1 MGTSDAAPR
10 RATEPPDAAEQDET
24 YFRHL
29 AEAIPQVVFI
39 TDVQGT
45 VEYYNRHWYTY
56 TGLPDGTYRTDD
68 WIATVHPDD
77 LPRLIAYRDSAQ
89 MADGSF
95 EAEYRLRR
103 HDGVYR
109 WHLGRGVPIKDA
121 AGNVVKRFGAAV
133 DITEQKEAAERL
145 RYYAILIENMPDAV
159 ITTDSDD
166 VIRGWNPGAERIYG
180 WRADEVIGRRASDIL
195 RTAFDSGENDQQELS
210 AAFTQRGRWRDE
222 FVQRRKD
229 GTTVRVASTITL
241 VRDERGA
248 ALGVTAINQDITDQY
263 SIEENL
269 RFLAEA
275 SKLLGSSLDYRTTLA
290 AVAQLGVPQIADWCA
305 VDMLADDGTIEQLAV
320 AHVDPDKAQWA
331 RELNAAN
338 PPDPHAPTGVPNVL
352 RTGRSEFYPVLTD
365 EMLVA
370 AAKNEEELALIRRI
384 GFSSAM
390 TVPLRIRERAIGA
403 ITFVAAESG
412 RHYTGADLAFAEE
425 VASRAA
431 LAVENAR
438 LYRDAQRAIAVRD
451 EFMSLASHEL
461 KTPVTS
467 LKMYTQVLQRQAERR
482 GDADLADRLVKMDR
496 QTDKLTGLINDL
508 LNVARIQTGQL
519 EYVDE
524 AVDLN
529 AIVQECVDT
538 IQPTTATHHIM
549 VEGTIDGRAW
559 GDSERIG
566 QVVTNLLTNAIKYS
580 PQADRV
586 IVRLDTRGGGAIVS
600 VRDFGIGIADEQR
613 EKSSSSS
620 TASMTPP
627 RRPIRASGSAC
638 SSPARSSRD
647 TAARSACRAVAA
659 RGRHSHSHCPCCRQT
674 MNARRARRYGGRG
687 WRTRSG
693 ATHTGRR

>member
-1 MGTSDAAPR
+1 MERKSEAATR
-10 RATEPPDAAEQDET
+10 RVTERTGAETVHQDEA

-29 AEAIPQVVFI
+29 AEAIPQIVFI
-39 TDVQGT
+39 ADVQGN
-45 VEYYNRHWYTY
+45 VEYYNQHWYAF
-56 TGLPDGTYRTDD
+56 TGLPAGTYRTED
-68 WIATVHPDD
+68 WIAAVHPDD
-77 LPRLIAYRDSAQ
+77 LPRLLAQ
-89 MADGSF
+89 LDIGQSGDRPF

-103 HDGVYR
+103 RDGVYR

-121 AGNVVKRFGAAV
+121 AGNIVRRFGAAV
-133 DITEQKEAAERL
+133 DITDQKEAAERL
-145 RYYAILIENMPDAV
+145 RYYAILIDNMPDAV
-159 ITTDSDD
+159 ITTDTDY
-166 VIRGWNPGAERIYG
+166 VIRGWNPAAVRIYG
-180 WRADEVIGRRASDIL
+180 WQADEVIGRHAPDIL
-195 RTAFDSGENDQQELS
+195 RTALESGAADAQAWPLAFND
-210 AAFTQRGRWRDE
+210 RGQWHGE

-229 GTTVRVASTITL
+229 GTPVRVASTITH
-241 VRDERGA
+241 VRDDRGD
-248 ALGVTAINQDITDQY
+248 ALGVTAIDRDISDQH
-263 SIEENL
+263 SIEGNL

-275 SKLLGSSLDYRTTLA
+275 SKMLGSSLDYRTTLA
-290 AVAQLGVPQIADWCA
+290 SVAQLGVPEIADWCA
-305 VDMLADDGTIEQLAV
+305 VDMLTEDGGIEQLAV
-320 AHVDPDKAQWA
+320 AHVDPEKAQWA

-338 PPDPHAPTGVPNVL
+338 PPDPNAPTGVPNVL
-352 RTGRSEFYPVLTD
+352 RTGRSEFYQVLTD

-370 AAKNEEELALIRRI
+370 AAKNDEELALIRRI

-390 TVPLRIRERAIGA
+390 TVPLRIQERAIGA

-482 GDADLADRLVKMDR
+482 GDDDLADRLVKMDR

-524 AVDLN
+524 AIDLN
-529 AIVQECVDT
+529 AIVHECVDT
-538 IQPTTATHHIM
+538 IQPTTTKHHII
-549 VEGTIDGRAW
+549 VEGTIDGRVW

-580 PQADRV
+580 PRADRV
-586 IVRLDTRGGGAIVS
+586 IVRLDMRDGAAAVS
-600 VRDFGIGIADEQR
+600 VRDFGIGIGDEHR
-613 EKSSSSS
+613 EKIFEQFYRVSDPSEKTYPGLGLGLFIAGEIVKRHGGTITVQS
-620 TASMTPP
+620 
-627 RRPIRASGSAC
+627 ASGEGTTFTLML
-638 SSPARSSRD
+638 PLHHED
-647 TAARSACRAVAA
+647 GERA
-659 RGRHSHSHCPCCRQT
+659 
-674 MNARRARRYGGRG
+674 
-687 WRTRSG
+687 
-693 ATHTGRR
+693 